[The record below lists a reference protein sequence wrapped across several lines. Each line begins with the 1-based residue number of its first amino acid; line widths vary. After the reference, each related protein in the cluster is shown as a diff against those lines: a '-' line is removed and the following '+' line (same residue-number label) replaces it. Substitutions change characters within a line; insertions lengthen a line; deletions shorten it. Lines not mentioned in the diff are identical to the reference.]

1 MDQWVINKLTE
12 WDLKKWETAFKDE
25 EVSEESFKCLTQSMI
40 EKLIPKTGP
49 QAVFLKR
56 WNSEFRKSNNSELS
70 GAESSSSQKEIDV
83 KTKSQVVTIETCD
96 PIINLEDTLK
106 RSVLGIAV
114 LNHFRQHQSLSM
126 KTRSLLADAILHVEM
141 RTDTSMLVRTQRFED
156 LRDMIIKMFPRED
169 QKDWYSPSF
178 SNKRENKHVP
188 CSVLGGKN
196 ELMLKQCNF
205 FWRNSPRRE
214 IRSK

>member
-1 MDQWVINKLTE
+1 
-12 WDLKKWETAFKDE
+12 E

-106 RSVLGIAV
+106 RCLFRSGNLEHPLDQFSDTTVEILLVNSKSIDRNRNDVTEDGYVIIGNIF
-114 LNHFRQHQSLSM
+114 LN
-126 KTRSLLADAILHVEM
+126 
-141 RTDTSMLVRTQRFED
+141 
-156 LRDMIIKMFPRED
+156 
-169 QKDWYSPSF
+169 YF
-178 SNKRENKHVP
+178 SN
-188 CSVLGGKN
+188 
-196 ELMLKQCNF
+196 
-205 FWRNSPRRE
+205 
-214 IRSK
+214 